1 MESRIHRLFLTA
13 ACMVVISAFMAVP
26 APVTAAAKTD
36 FDSEP
41 VIDPD
46 LDRREIKEA
55 DIDTEDFVV
64 GGFAG
69 VMAVEDFGSNFVYG
83 VRGAYNVTEDIFVEA
98 AWGRTDTEE
107 TSFERLSGG
116 AQILSDDDRQL
127 TYYNLSFGWN
137 IFPGEVFVTSRWAFN
152 SAFYLIGGV
161 GSTNF
166 AGEDEFTWNAGAGF
180 RLLASDWLAF
190 RVDGRD
196 HVFKSD
202 ILGEENTMHNL
213 EFTAGL
219 SVFF

>member
-1 MESRIHRLFLTA
+1 MESRIHRLFL
-13 ACMVVISAFMAVP
+13 ISAGILAIGGLMFLSVP
-26 APVTAAAKTD
+26 LNAAEKPD

-69 VMAVEDFGSNFVYG
+69 VMAVEDFGSNFVWG

-98 AWGRTDTEE
+98 AWGRTDTQE

-116 AQILSDDDRQL
+116 AQILSNDDRQL
-127 TYYNLSFGWN
+127 TYYNMSFGWN
-137 IFPGEVFVTSRWAFN
+137 MFPGEAFVTSRWAFN

-180 RLLASDWLAF
+180 RLLASDWLSF

-196 HVFKSD
+196 HVFKSE